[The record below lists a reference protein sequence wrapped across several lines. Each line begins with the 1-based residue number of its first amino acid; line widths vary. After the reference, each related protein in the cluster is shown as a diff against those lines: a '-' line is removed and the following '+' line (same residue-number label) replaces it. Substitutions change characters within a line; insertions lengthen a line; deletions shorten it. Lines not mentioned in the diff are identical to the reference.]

1 MGLGKFLIKRCLQG
15 VLVIWGVVTVVFFL
29 RFLTPGNPTATLLPP
44 DAGPEVRERLRQ
56 NLGLDQPLYVQ
67 YAEYMS
73 GLLVGDLGVS
83 LQTRNPVLEDVLF
96 KLPATLELITLGLVF
111 MVAIGVPLGVVAA
124 RNRGGWLDNATR
136 VSAFSAVSVP
146 SFFIA
151 IM

>member
-1 MGLGKFLIKRCLQG
+1 MGDFEELLPRLTGIGISLLGLS
-15 VLVIWGVVTVVFFL
+15 VLVFTISRVL
-29 RFLTPGNPTATLLPP
+29 PGDPARMALGARASDEQVAELAA
-44 DAGPEVRERLRQ
+44 DM
-56 NLGLDQPLYVQ
+56 GLDQPLYVQ